1 MCFCCGSARIIEHT
15 GDFLGKG
22 GNDRGVEER
31 IETGKDD
38 TTDDYA
44 DDDLHARV
52 DIALTCGGLYGCL
65 DGCKCLAQLV
75 LDGIEKLMLTSFLAF
90 KVRQRCIEAGKIT
103 LAEKIIFANSVE
115 IGERHKRASPVLI
128 LAGKIN
134 LITA

>member
-1 MCFCCGSARIIEHT
+1 MPEHPLCAGCGSARIIEHT

-75 LDGIEKLMLTSFLAF
+75 LDGIEKLFHVLNYLILSFL
-90 KVRQRCIEAGKIT
+90 I
-103 LAEKIIFANSVE
+103 VE
-115 IGERHKRASPVLI
+115 NESGERFCSPHGADYICCMV
-128 LAGKIN
+128 
-134 LITA
+134 

>member
-1 MCFCCGSARIIEHT
+1 MPEHPLCAVTRSARIIEHT

-38 TTDDYA
+38 TADDYA
-44 DDDLHARV
+44 DDDFHSGV

-75 LDGIEKLMLTSFLAF
+75 LDGIEKLFHVL
-90 KVRQRCIEAGKIT
+90 
-103 LAEKIIFANSVE
+103 NY
-115 IGERHKRASPVLI
+115 LI
-128 LAGKIN
+128 LSFFDC
-134 LITA
+134 